1 MIERLKK
8 TYHNFPTKFWVLVLT
23 VFIDMLGGTLLFPF
37 IALYITDKFSV
48 GMATAGIILGLNSIS
63 GLVGGTIGG
72 ALTDKFG
79 RRSIILF
86 GLIFSAFSTLT
97 LGLVT
102 ELSVL
107 YPLVI
112 VIGFLGSIAGP
123 AHQAM
128 VADMLP
134 EEKRQDGYGIIRVVA
149 NISWMIGPIIGGI
162 IAARSYLMLFIL
174 DAILSSITAV
184 IVFKLIPETMP
195 QKTIEQAKES
205 ILRTLAGYWKVT
217 KDAPYMAY
225 LVVSM
230 LMLIVYQQMYS
241 TLSVYLRDHHNI
253 PTQQYGLLLT
263 ISAITVV
270 LTQLWVTQ
278 RTKGKPP
285 FLMMALGT
293 VFYMIGFTMFGVVNA
308 YWLFG
313 AAIIIITIGE
323 MIVVPVSQYLAARF
337 APEDMRGRYMAFFNL
352 AWALPS
358 SIGPWAAGMILDN
371 YNPDWVWYAGG
382 IISAVAVLGFAS
394 LNLMLRKQA
403 RFAPEQSASGSKA
416 VPDD

>member
-1 MIERLKK
+1 MIEKLKK
-8 TYHNFPTKFWVLVLT
+8 TYHNFPKKFWILVIT
-23 VFIDMLGGTLLFPF
+23 VFIDMIGGTLLFPF
-37 IALYITDKFSV
+37 IALYITQKFSV

-86 GLIFSAFSTLT
+86 GLVFSAFSTLT
-97 LGLVT
+97 IGLVT

-112 VIGFLGSIAGP
+112 IIGFLGSIAGP

-134 EEKRQDGYGIIRVVA
+134 EEKRQDGYGILRVVA

-184 IVFKLIPETMP
+184 VVFKFIPETMP

-205 ILRTLAGYWKVT
+205 ILKTLAGYWKVT
-217 KDAPYMAY
+217 KDAPYVAY

-230 LMLIVYQQMYS
+230 LMLIVYQQLYS
-241 TLSVYLRDHHNI
+241 TLSVYLRDSHNI

-270 LTQLWVTQ
+270 LTQLWVTR

-285 FLMMALGT
+285 FLMMAFGT
-293 VFYMIGFTMFGVVNA
+293 LFYLIGFTMFGFVKV

-313 AAIIIITIGE
+313 AAVVITAIGE
-323 MIVVPVSQYLAARF
+323 MIVVPVGQYLAAKF
-337 APEDMRGRYMAFFNL
+337 APEDMRGRYMAFYNL
-352 AWALPS
+352 AWGFPS

-382 IISAVAVLGFAS
+382 IISGVAVIGFAG
-394 LNLMLRKQA
+394 LNLVLHKQP
-403 RFAPEQSASGSKA
+403 RFAPQPKDEP
-416 VPDD
+416 VPIP